1 MIHKPEI
8 QYIGQFYVYGSE
20 ARQLEHKKQQR
31 KPKTKLPLARVRKVE
46 KISVDPV
53 ALGGI
58 VVAVVLLVVM
68 AVGALQLRS
77 DWIEY
82 NQMSS
87 YVSQLKEENAQLT
100 RTYRAGYDLEEV
112 RKRAT
117 ALGLVSESEAQTMII
132 AVTVPTAQ
140 PEPTFWEE
148 VTGFL
153 KGLFA

>member
-8 QYIGQFYVYGSE
+8 QYVGQFYVYGSE
-20 ARQLEHKKQQR
+20 ARQLEQKKQR
-31 KPKTKLPLARVRKVE
+31 KPKTKLPLVRVRKVE

-68 AVGALQLRS
+68 AVGSLQLYR
-77 DWIEY
+77 DWTDY
-82 NQMSS
+82 NQMST
-87 YVSQLKEENAQLT
+87 YVSQLKKENAQLT

-112 RKRAT
+112 RKRSA
-117 ALGLVSESEAQTMII
+117 ALGLVPESEAKTMII
-132 AVTVPTAQ
+132 AITAPAEQ

>member
-58 VVAVVLLVVM
+58 VVAVVLLVAM

-87 YVSQLKEENAQLT
+87 YVSQLKQENAQLT
-100 RTYRAGYDLEEV
+100 RSYRTGYDLEEV
-112 RKRAT
+112 RKRAA

>member
-1 MIHKPEI
+1 MIQKPEI

-58 VVAVVLLVVM
+58 VVAVVLLVAM

-87 YVSQLKEENAQLT
+87 YVSQLKQENAQLT
-100 RTYRAGYDLEEV
+100 RSYRAGYDLEEV
-112 RKRAT
+112 RTRAA

>member
-8 QYIGQFYVYGSE
+8 QYVGQFYVYGSE
-20 ARQLEHKKQQR
+20 ARQLEQKKQR
-31 KPKTKLPLARVRKVE
+31 KPKTKLPLVRVRKVE

-68 AVGALQLRS
+68 AVGALQLYR
-77 DWIEY
+77 DWTDY
-82 NQMSS
+82 NQMST
-87 YVSQLKEENAQLT
+87 YVSQLKKENAQLT

-112 RKRAT
+112 RKRSA
-117 ALGLVSESEAQTMII
+117 ALGLVPESEAQTMII
-132 AVTVPTAQ
+132 AITAPAEQ

>member
-20 ARQLEHKKQQR
+20 ARQLEQKKQR

-58 VVAVVLLVVM
+58 VVAVALLVVM
-68 AVGALQLRS
+68 AVGALQLYR
-77 DWIEY
+77 DWNDY
-82 NQMSS
+82 NQMST
-87 YVSQLKEENAQLT
+87 YVSQLKKENAQLT
-100 RTYRAGYDLEEV
+100 RTYRASYDLEEV

-117 ALGLVSESEAQTMII
+117 ALGLVPEDEAQTMII
-132 AVTVPTAQ
+132 AVTAPTEQ

-153 KGLFA
+153 NGLFA

>member
-20 ARQLEHKKQQR
+20 ARQLEQKKQR
-31 KPKTKLPLARVRKVE
+31 KPKTKLPLVRVRKVE

-68 AVGALQLRS
+68 AVGALQLYR
-77 DWIEY
+77 DWTDY
-82 NQMSS
+82 NQMST
-87 YVSQLKEENAQLT
+87 YVSQLKKENAQLT

-112 RKRAT
+112 RKRSA
-117 ALGLVSESEAQTMII
+117 ALGLVPESEAQTMII
-132 AVTVPTAQ
+132 AIAAPAGQ
-140 PEPTFWEE
+140 LGSTFWEE

>member
-8 QYIGQFYVYGSE
+8 QYVGQFYVYGSE
-20 ARQLEHKKQQR
+20 ARQLEQKKQR
-31 KPKTKLPLARVRKVE
+31 KPKTKLPLVRVRKVE

-68 AVGALQLRS
+68 AVGALQLYR
-77 DWIEY
+77 DWTDY
-82 NQMSS
+82 NQMST
-87 YVSQLKEENAQLT
+87 YVSHLKKENAQLT

-112 RKRAT
+112 RKRSA
-117 ALGLVSESEAQTMII
+117 ALGLVPESEAQTMII
-132 AVTVPTAQ
+132 AITAPAEQ

>member
-20 ARQLEHKKQQR
+20 ARQLEQKKQR
-31 KPKTKLPLARVRKVE
+31 KPKTKLPLVRVRKVE

-58 VVAVVLLVVM
+58 VVAVALLVVM
-68 AVGALQLRS
+68 AVGSLQLYR
-77 DWIEY
+77 DWTDY
-82 NQMSS
+82 NQMST
-87 YVSQLKEENAQLT
+87 YVSHLKKENAQLT

-112 RKRAT
+112 RKRSA
-117 ALGLVSESEAQTMII
+117 ALGLVPESEAQTMII
-132 AVTVPTAQ
+132 AITAPAEQ
-140 PEPTFWEE
+140 PESTFWEE

>member
-1 MIHKPEI
+1 MIQKPEI

-100 RTYRAGYDLEEV
+100 RTYRAGYDIEEV

>member
-1 MIHKPEI
+1 MIQKPEI

-68 AVGALQLRS
+68 AVGALQLRR

-100 RTYRAGYDLEEV
+100 RTYRAGYDIEEV

>member
-1 MIHKPEI
+1 MIQKPEI

-68 AVGALQLRS
+68 AVGALQLRR

-100 RTYRAGYDLEEV
+100 RTYRAGYDIEEV

-132 AVTVPTAQ
+132 AVTIPTAQ

>member
-8 QYIGQFYVYGSE
+8 QYVGQFYVYGSE
-20 ARQLEHKKQQR
+20 ARQLEQKKQR
-31 KPKTKLPLARVRKVE
+31 KPKTKLPLVRVRKVE

-68 AVGALQLRS
+68 AVGSLQLYR
-77 DWIEY
+77 DWTDY
-82 NQMSS
+82 NQMST
-87 YVSQLKEENAQLT
+87 YVSQLKKENAQLT

-112 RKRAT
+112 RKRSA
-117 ALGLVSESEAQTMII
+117 ALGLVPESEAQTMII
-132 AVTVPTAQ
+132 AITAPAEQ